1 MEVCILI
8 EEWRDIEGYE
18 GLYQISNLGRV
29 KSLSRIAIDRRGIP
43 HYVNERILKQAF
55 DKNGY
60 CLVGLHI
67 NGKIKSGKVHRLVAS
82 AFIDNPHNLPD
93 VNHKD
98 ENKSNNNVDNLEW
111 CTPKYN
117 INYGTCLDRIAKT
130 IVETEV
136 NKGGRNGNAR
146 KIICDNTTFN
156 CIKDCAEFY
165 DINYSTMKNW
175 LQKKRI
181 TPKRFAD
188 MGLRYAD

>member
-8 EEWRDIEGYE
+8 EEWREIEGYE
-18 GLYQISNLGRV
+18 GLYQVSNIGKV

-43 HYVNERILKQAF
+43 HYVNERILKQTF
-55 DKNGY
+55 DKDGY
-60 CLVGLHI
+60 CLVGLHKD
-67 NGKIKSGKVHRLVAS
+67 GKIKSGKVHRLVAS
-82 AFIDNPHNLPD
+82 AFVDNPHNLPE

-111 CTPKYN
+111 CTSKYN

-136 NKGGRNGNAR
+136 NKGGRNGRAR
-146 KIICDNTTFN
+146 KIICDNTPFN

-165 DINYSTMKNW
+165 DINYSTMKSW
-175 LQKKRI
+175 LQNKRI

>member
-1 MEVCILI
+1 MI

-18 GLYQISNLGRV
+18 GLYQVSNLGRV
-29 KSLSRIAIDRRGIP
+29 KSLARTAIDRRGIP

-55 DKNGY
+55 DKDGY
-60 CLVGLHI
+60 CLVGLHKDR
-67 NGKIKSGKVHRLVAS
+67 KIKSGKVHRLVAS
-82 AFIDNPHNLPD
+82 AFIDNPHNLPE

-98 ENKSNNNVDNLEW
+98 ENKSNNNVENLEW

-136 NKGGRNGNAR
+136 NKSGRNGRAR
-146 KIICDNTTFN
+146 KIICDNTPFS

-165 DINYSTMKNW
+165 GINYSTMKSW
-175 LQKKRI
+175 LQNKRI
-181 TPKRFAD
+181 APKKFAD
-188 MGLRYAD
+188 MGLGYVD